1 MYLQALTDGV
11 LLGGV
16 YALIAVGLSLAFGV
30 MGIINWAHGELLM
43 LAMFFSYYLVVS
55 FGMDP
60 YLSAPI
66 GMILFFGTGFLLQK
80 FVFGK
85 LLSKDS
91 TREPT
96 SVLLSTA
103 GLGMILWNV
112 ATMIFGS
119 NAMTATTT
127 YTGKS
132 IWIADSIMVS
142 IPKLISFAIAV
153 LAIYLLHQFLNKTN
167 MGRGLRATS
176 QNRDVA
182 RLMGINVNKIFC
194 IAFGISI
201 GLVALSG
208 ALLIP
213 NYSVYAKVGEVYS
226 NKAFIIVALGG
237 KGNIRG
243 TLVGGLII
251 GIIERMGA
259 IILNESYGQML
270 TFVFFIVILLW
281 KPNGIFGKSRT
292 QS

>member
-1 MYLQALTDGV
+1 MTMYLQALTDGV

-43 LAMFFSYYLVVS
+43 LAMFLCYYFVTI

-60 YLSAPI
+60 YFSAPI
-66 GMILFFGTGFLLQK
+66 GMILFFVIGYLLQK

-112 ATMIFGS
+112 TTMIFGS
-119 NAMTATTT
+119 NAMTATTV

-132 IWIADSIMVS
+132 IWIADSIMIS

-153 LAIYLLHQFLNKTN
+153 LAIYVLHLFLNRTN

-182 RLMGINVNKIFC
+182 WLMGINVKKIFC

-243 TLVGGLII
+243 TLVGGPCHRDYRAH
-251 GIIERMGA
+251 GR
-259 IILNESYGQML
+259 YH
-270 TFVFFIVILLW
+270 T
-281 KPNGIFGKSRT
+281 
-292 QS
+292 

>member
-1 MYLQALTDGV
+1 MIMYLQALTDGV

-43 LAMFFSYYLVVS
+43 LSMFLTYYLVT
-55 FGMDP
+55 FGGFDP
-60 YLSAPI
+60 YLSAPV
-66 GMILFFGTGFLLQK
+66 GMILFFGVGYLLQR
-80 FVFGK
+80 FIFGK
-85 LLSKDS
+85 LLYKDS
-91 TREPT
+91 AREPT

-112 ATMIFGS
+112 ATMVFSS
-119 NAMTATTT
+119 NAKTATTI

-132 IWIADSIMVS
+132 IWVADSIMIS
-142 IPKLISFAIAV
+142 IPKLISFVIAI
-153 LAIYLLHQFLNKTN
+153 LATFLLYMFLNKTN

-176 QNRDVA
+176 QNRNVA
-182 RLMGINVNKIFC
+182 RLMGINVQRIFC

-201 GLVALSG
+201 GLVALAG

-243 TLVGGLII
+243 ALAGGLII

-259 IILNESYGQML
+259 IILNESYGQLL
-270 TFVFFIVILLW
+270 TFVLFIVILLW
-281 KPNGIFGKSRT
+281 RPNGIFSKGHS
-292 QS
+292 